1 MVTKLNNMPA
11 IVFFQPFFV
20 VFQVYKLSFGKCRKS
35 LKPLAVFYSK
45 FVFCREKF
53 EILVTHLWSGKLIR
67 KTLKMSKNI
76 SIVIF
81 VFFYI
86 EKFEMVRLCVLDNV
100 LEMKKYLKLTI
111 LAHFQAILVA
121 SKLLH
126 KY

>member
-100 LEMKKYLKLTI
+100 LENEKISKTHNSCSFSGNFSCLKTT
-111 LAHFQAILVA
+111 
-121 SKLLH
+121 S
-126 KY
+126 